1 MQRPCPK
8 YFFLILLWIAVL
20 PQARSFAQADTLR
33 YTRQEAEK
41 IFLENNLP
49 LLAERLNI
57 SQADARI
64 LQAKAWSNPVF
75 SLGDIQLYNTPNT
88 DESPPLFGNFWRNRT
103 FTASIEQMVQ
113 TAGKRRKSIAL
124 EMRNKEQAEQT
135 FTDMLL
141 ALKAEFR
148 QHCAEL
154 YLLQEVS
161 ADRSYQLQEVAQ
173 LVNAQQALLQ
183 EGNIS
188 QAELFRLKG
197 LQLSL
202 QVELKGFRE
211 RISETQKD
219 LKTLMNA
226 PPGVFLVLTD
236 PVLVSAQAIQAL
248 KQHSPE
254 DLTALAEAHNAALA
268 VARKG
273 TEVSEAAFKLEKA
286 NAVPNVTFNLGYD
299 RNGNNQL
306 NFLGAGVGVELPV
319 FNRNKGN
326 IRAARLEVQKSMLME
341 KNKVNEVHNNVVRI
355 WSDLSRSITLFEGI
369 DTGYI
374 ERLHQMTAAITRNF
388 REKNISL
395 LQLLDFLE
403 SFRESKEQYYEAL
416 KDIATQKEE
425 LGYLTG
431 QEL

>member
-1 MQRPCPK
+1 M
-8 YFFLILLWIAVL
+8 L
-20 PQARSFAQADTLR
+20 PQDTVLAQSDTLR

-41 IFLENNLP
+41 VFLENNLP

-57 SQADARI
+57 NQADARI

-75 SLGDIQLYNTPNT
+75 NLGDIQLYNTSNT

-113 TAGKRRKSIAL
+113 TAGKRRKSVAL

-148 QHCAEL
+148 QLCAEL
-154 YLLQEVS
+154 YFLQEVS

-173 LVNAQQALLQ
+173 LVSAQQSLLR

-188 QAELFRLKG
+188 QAEFFRLKG
-197 LQLSL
+197 LLLSL
-202 QVELKGFRE
+202 QVDIKGFRE
-211 RISETQKD
+211 RISEAQKS

-226 PPGVFLVLTD
+226 APGTYLVLTD
-236 PVLVSAQAIQAL
+236 PALLNAPAIQTL
-248 KQHSPE
+248 KRRSPE
-254 DLTALAEAHNAALA
+254 ALTALAEAHNAALA
-268 VARKG
+268 AVRKS
-273 TEVSEAAFKLEKA
+273 TEVSEAALKLEKA

-306 NFLGAGVGVELPV
+306 NFLGAGVGMELPV

-326 IRAARLEVQKSMLME
+326 IRVARLEVQKSMLME
-341 KNKVNEVHNNVVRI
+341 KNKVNEVQHSVIRA
-355 WSDLSRSITLFEGI
+355 WTDLNRSITLFEGI

-374 ERLHQMTAAITRNF
+374 ESLQQMTAAVTRNF
-388 REKNISL
+388 KEKNISL

-425 LGYLTG
+425 LSYLTG
-431 QEL
+431 QDL